1 MKTVIYLILGI
12 ILAIATLRLSVSAII
27 LIANFHILSAAISGG
42 LAYVAGILCGK
53 CFNRL

>member
-27 LIANFHILSAAISGG
+27 LIANFHILSAALTGG